1 LLLRCCCG
9 CGSGEGSERFVFDVS
24 QLQAA
29 PDAMGCP
36 WRIVPGDVR
45 HLFECRLV
53 FNSLEIIASL
63 QPIAAP
69 RIGRVGFYV
78 FPPAADAH
86 KANLRV
92 PGASCA
98 AICA

>member
-1 LLLRCCCG
+1 MTSSVSLQHGECAALLP
-9 CGSGEGSERFVFDVS
+9 FDVN

-29 PDAMGCP
+29 PVAMACP
-36 WRIVPGDVR
+36 WRIVLADVR
-45 HLFECRLV
+45 RLFECGIVL
-53 FNSLEIIASL
+53 NSLEIIAGL
-63 QPIAAP
+63 QAIAAP
-69 RIGRVGFYV
+69 RIGRVGVYV

-86 KANLRV
+86 KANLCV